1 MKELRTWGNA
11 KYNNVEPQI
20 QELIK
25 DIFNVIPERDCLKE
39 SLARSELIQILKA
52 QETYWMQRS
61 RIQWLLEGDKNTA
74 FFHWVASNR
83 KTNITIL
90 GLYSPDD
97 NWMLDIMQIHDTLV
111 QHYRELFHWER
122 TSTFPWDNL
131 INGITLTSTEANTL
145 SVLPF
150 EMEIHE
156 ALRSLSLW
164 KSPSS
169 DWFPLGF
176 YQNNWELFK
185 DELSK
190 LKHDLL

>member
-74 FFHWVASNR
+74 FFH
-83 KTNITIL
+83 
-90 GLYSPDD
+90 
-97 NWMLDIMQIHDTLV
+97 
-111 QHYRELFHWER
+111 
-122 TSTFPWDNL
+122 
-131 INGITLTSTEANTL
+131 
-145 SVLPF
+145 
-150 EMEIHE
+150 
-156 ALRSLSLW
+156 
-164 KSPSS
+164 
-169 DWFPLGF
+169 
-176 YQNNWELFK
+176 
-185 DELSK
+185 
-190 LKHDLL
+190 